1 VRKSKRN
8 YLFIVKKFL
17 YKFLEKIMEVT
28 VIMGEDEKKMDLQD
42 DKSIKDLLKMLKIP
56 IETVVVKKNQC
67 IVIEEEPVEEG
78 DILEIIRVIYGG

>member
-1 VRKSKRN
+1 
-8 YLFIVKKFL
+8 
-17 YKFLEKIMEVT
+17 MEVT

-56 IETVVVKKNQC
+56 VETVVVKKNQS